1 MSSSD
6 KKSDISGKLK
16 DIVAEI
22 EAREGRK
29 VELIKR
35 KILKESLSKAK
46 PSGTCASTYVQV
58 NLEDLYL
65 YMYVCIIHV
74 CVFLSHS
81 SLHLHAHC
89 IKST

>member
-46 PSGTCASTYVQV
+46 PSGT
-58 NLEDLYL
+58 
-65 YMYVCIIHV
+65 
-74 CVFLSHS
+74 
-81 SLHLHAHC
+81 
-89 IKST
+89 